1 MLQNVTPHKY
11 VCAGRPGWEGAAF
24 GAGGRAAAPQLLT
37 RARGGGC
44 DGFGAVAAAQVLRR
58 SGLAA
63 SALLRPQARSARPSR
78 TAEWGLCAAQP

>member
-11 VCAGRPGWEGAAF
+11 VCAGRGGRGAAF

-37 RARGGGC
+37 RARGGDC
-44 DGFGAVAAAQVLRR
+44 DGFGAVSAAQVLRR

-78 TAEWGLCAAQP
+78 TAGWGLCAAQP